1 MNRYSDKIR
10 HLLVH
15 MIEDDEDAQ
24 HLFGGAR
31 GLRHFDALEQH
42 TLTSDA
48 RGYLLELS
56 RRGEIPNE
64 QRELII
70 HYASQLDGEPL
81 DRFDIEELV
90 DHLIFTFPETD
101 LPVRLFQETHPN

>member
-1 MNRYSDKIR
+1 MNRFSEKIR

-24 HLFGGAR
+24 HLYGR
-31 GLRHFDALEQH
+31 LHGLRHFDMLEQH
-42 TLTSDA
+42 ALTPAA

-56 RRGEIPNE
+56 RLGEIPNE

-70 HYASQLDGEPL
+70 HYASQMDGDPL
-81 DRFDIEELV
+81 DRIDVEELV
-90 DHLIFTFPETD
+90 DHLIFAFPETD
-101 LPVRLFQETHPN
+101 MPTRVFHEPRPH